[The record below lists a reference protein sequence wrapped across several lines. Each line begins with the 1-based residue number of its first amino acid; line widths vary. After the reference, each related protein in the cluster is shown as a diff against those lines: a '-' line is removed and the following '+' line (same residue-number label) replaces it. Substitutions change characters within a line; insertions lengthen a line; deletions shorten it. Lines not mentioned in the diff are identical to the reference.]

1 MEYYIVEKFECVDD
15 EIVYT
20 TLGYIDSKDDA
31 IVINNSGYN
40 DLMGWLIE
48 YVFDKESQIK
58 FLADCPYLPCYGV
71 RSSTNNIDG
80 TNLTLIA
87 DINNPENI

>member
-1 MEYYIVEKFECVDD
+1 MEYYIVEKFEYVDD

-20 TLGYIDSKDDA
+20 SLGYLNSKDDA

-48 YVFDKESQIK
+48 YEFDRETQIK
-58 FLADCPYLPCYGV
+58 FLVDCPYLPCYGV

-87 DINNPENI
+87 DINNPEGL

>member
-1 MEYYIVEKFECVDD
+1 MEYYIVEKFEYVDD

-20 TLGYIDSKDDA
+20 SLGYLNSKDDA

-40 DLMGWLIE
+40 DLMGWLIASE
-48 YVFDKESQIK
+48 DNRKLQAVTLSE
-58 FLADCPYLPCYGV
+58 CTYLPCYGV